1 MQIKSSWMVGALV
14 GLMGFVPATA
24 EAQIRQSTTIER
36 RSEQARQRAE
46 SQRADAQ
53 RAEGRRAIE
62 RRADIYNRDD
72 ISRKRN
78 CAHLSKSDKARCKE
92 LRKEEHRRAKLEKR
106 RQHCLARHQ
115 SNPSHPHCDGVYGG
129 RSSVIERLPDV
140 IYGGDVRRPRGTDPA
155 SGVLR
160 RLPRSG
166 L

>member
-1 MQIKSSWMVGALV
+1 MKIRSSWIAAALV
-14 GLMGFVPATA
+14 GLAGFAPAMA
-24 EAQIRQSTTIER
+24 EAQLRQSTTIER

-46 SQRADAQ
+46 AQ
-53 RAEGRRAIE
+53 RAEARRADSRGAIE

-92 LRKEEHRRAKLEKR
+92 LRKEEHRLAKLEKR
-106 RQHCLARHQ
+106 RQHCLAQHQ
-115 SNPSHPHCDGVYGG
+115 SNPSHPHCDGVYGA
-129 RSSVIERLPDV
+129 RSSVRDRLPDV
-140 IYGGDVRRPRGTDPA
+140 IQGGDVRRPRGTDPA
-155 SGVLR
+155 SGVLG